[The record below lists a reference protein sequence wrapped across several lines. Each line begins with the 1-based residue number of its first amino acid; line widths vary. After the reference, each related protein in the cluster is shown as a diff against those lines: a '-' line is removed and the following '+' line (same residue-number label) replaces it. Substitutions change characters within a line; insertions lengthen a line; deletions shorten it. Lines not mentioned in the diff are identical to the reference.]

1 MNAPSPV
8 NQAAAGAPT
17 AIARRPQPNDFR
29 PLQELT
35 VGEMLEDP
43 RVMKAMAESAPQH
56 LSPQRLLRVM
66 AQALRKTPK
75 LALCSPLSLLGA
87 MITCASLGLEPN
99 TPLGHCYLIPFEK
112 REKRGTQWVTAGV
125 EVNLIIGYQG
135 LIDLSRRTGNLV
147 SIHADVV
154 YEGDEFSYEYGSN
167 MHLRHVPN
175 GLSRENRK
183 PVSAYAIAKL
193 ADGEAFEVL
202 AYPEVMRIRDATQAY
217 KQAMIGKDRGDRN
230 WASSPWI
237 AYEHEM
243 ACKTMV
249 RRVSKWLPKSIEF
262 ATAVQMDSLAER
274 GMIDFQAIAAQ
285 PMLAHDPDAVTFDQE
300 TGEITDKKAE
310 VTQTTT
316 AKPTPPK
323 PPAAK
328 VKEEPK
334 PTPAEL
340 AAAAEAAAKAAAE
353 QEAAEREADRLQREA
368 QGEPVTVQEEQTQA
382 EDDDGWDDYT
392 KMMLD
397 ELKVQTTH
405 KDASATNVT
414 FRDAVVGAV
423 DRKEITEERGNV
435 LLASWNQAAIA
446 RLTDLQAAPKKE
458 APKPPTK
465 GK

>member
-1 MNAPSPV
+1 MNQTIPASQTV
-8 NQAAAGAPT
+8 V
-17 AIARRPQPNDFR
+17 RRPQPQDFR

-35 VGEMLEDP
+35 IGEMLEDP
-43 RVMKAMAESAPQH
+43 RVAKAIAESVPQH
-56 LSPQRLLRVM
+56 LSPARLLRVM
-66 AQALRKTPK
+66 AQALRRTPK

-87 MITCASLGLEPN
+87 MISCATLGLEPN

-112 REKRGTQWVTAGV
+112 REKRGTQWVTASV
-125 EVNLIIGYQG
+125 EIQLILGYQG
-135 LIDLSRRTGNLV
+135 LIDLSRRTGSLV
-147 SIHADVV
+147 SLHADVV
-154 YEGDEFSYEYGSN
+154 FEGDEFDFEYGSQ
-167 MHLRHVPN
+167 MHLRHVPR
-175 GLSRENRK
+175 GSREGRK
-183 PVSAYAIAKL
+183 PTYAYAHAKL
-193 ADGEAFEVL
+193 EDGEAFEVL
-202 AYPEVMRIRDATQAY
+202 PYAEVLKIRDNTQAF

-237 AYEHEM
+237 AYEFEM
-243 ACKTMV
+243 SSKTMV
-249 RRVSKWLPKSIEF
+249 RRLSKWLPKSIEF

-274 GMIDFQAIAAQ
+274 GMIDFAAIAAQ

-300 TGEITDKKAE
+300 TGEITDTNKTEPKPAAA
-310 VTQTTT
+310 TTTT

-323 PPAAK
+323 PPVAK
-328 VKEEPK
+328 AKEEPK
-334 PTPAEL
+334 PTQAEL

-368 QGEPVTVQEEQTQA
+368 QGEPVTVQEEQPQT
-382 EDDDGWDDYT
+382 EDDGWDDYT

-446 RLTDLQAAPKKE
+446 RLTELQAAPKKE